1 MNMDMKHLLCWWL
14 IQGLAKEN
22 QLRLVLGPRSRLT
35 YPHIIINIIKL
46 LSLIMISIIFTI
58 HLHPDDNDHRVLLVR
73 SVGDS
78 LTNVGEALHP
88 ASRWGDIFIFYI
100 FIFSYL
106 HPASRWGDFF
116 IFYIFIFSYLHP
128 ASRWGIENQNCFSY
142 RTAKK
147 TISSGQGAQLP
158 LLKSLVH
165 RRLYGR
171 TWLLHGSPWA
181 KVLT

>member
-1 MNMDMKHLLCWWL
+1 M
-14 IQGLAKEN
+14 
-22 QLRLVLGPRSRLT
+22 RLVLGPRSRLT
-35 YPHIIINIIKL
+35 CPHIIINIIKL

-88 ASRWGDIFIFYI
+88 ASRWREFFILYI

-106 HPASRWGDFF
+106 HPASRW
-116 IFYIFIFSYLHP
+116 
-128 ASRWGIENQNCFSY
+128 AIENQNCFSY
-142 RTAKK
+142 KTAKK
-147 TISSGQGAQLP
+147 TISSIQGAQLP

-171 TWLLHGSPWA
+171 TWLLHGRPWSQ
-181 KVLT
+181 VLT